1 MRKMKKF
8 QEKRDI
14 NHLLIMSDICKYSES
29 SQKWEIEIIFI
40 DYRRASASRERK
52 EFDRREKLSREW
64 KTNIKIGRNNNGQL
78 VEQNI

>member
-1 MRKMKKF
+1 M
-8 QEKRDI
+8 I
-14 NHLLIMSDICKYSES
+14 T
-29 SQKWEIEIIFI
+29 FI

-78 VEQNI
+78 VK